1 MSAECQSEH
10 EYTAPERGL
19 PPNPDAPSLK
29 NSICPLTSLLTDR
42 DITSPRAPKEFLER
56 NLFLF
61 VDEHR
66 EKVWDSRPEYWEL
79 LSNSMEAFLRRRQKI
94 KSSAAGQF
102 RAVASLT
109 RNLESCRNI
118 ITKTVAA
125 GAKILF
131 LPEASDYI
139 PISASESL
147 KLVKPIETSEFVLGL
162 QESAKQHK
170 LPICVGIHE
179 PVAGGEKVKNTCIYI
194 DEDGVVRQRYQKLHM
209 FDVELASGV
218 VLTESRSVEPGKS
231 ITPPFDTPI
240 GKLGM
245 LICYDLRFPE
255 ISLQHRRLGAQI
267 ISYPSAFTLPTGNA
281 GHWHTLLRARAIETQ
296 SYVIAP
302 ALVGVSNSKRK
313 SYGHSII
320 VDPWGKVLGE
330 CKGVDTENAEDP
342 GEAAGGEEDI
352 CVGEIDLGVLERLN
366 NTWCPADALF

>member
-1 MSAECQSEH
+1 M
-10 EYTAPERGL
+10 
-19 PPNPDAPSLK
+19 
-29 NSICPLTSLLTDR
+29 PL
-42 DITSPRAPKEFLER
+42 A
-56 NLFLF
+56 
-61 VDEHR
+61 
-66 EKVWDSRPEYWEL
+66 
-79 LSNSMEAFLRRRQKI
+79 
-94 KSSAAGQF
+94 AAGQF

-147 KLVKPIETSEFVLGL
+147 KLVRPIETSEFVLGL

-209 FDVELASGV
+209 FDVELVSGV

-342 GEAAGGEEDI
+342 GEDADGEEDI
-352 CVGEIDLGVLERLN
+352 CVGEIDLGVLERVRKEMLLLRR
-366 NTWCPADALF
+366 TDVYGEV

>member
-1 MSAECQSEH
+1 M
-10 EYTAPERGL
+10 
-19 PPNPDAPSLK
+19 
-29 NSICPLTSLLTDR
+29 PL
-42 DITSPRAPKEFLER
+42 A
-56 NLFLF
+56 
-61 VDEHR
+61 
-66 EKVWDSRPEYWEL
+66 
-79 LSNSMEAFLRRRQKI
+79 
-94 KSSAAGQF
+94 AAGQF
-102 RAVASLT
+102 RAVASLA

-162 QESAKQHK
+162 QESAKEHK
-170 LPICVGIHE
+170 LPICVGVHE
-179 PVAGGEKVKNTCIYI
+179 PAEGEKVKNTCIYI
-194 DEDGVVRQRYQKLHM
+194 DEEGVIQQRYQKLHM

-255 ISLQHRRLGAQI
+255 VSLQHRRLGAHI

-302 ALVGVSNSKRK
+302 ALVGVSNAKRK

-320 VDPWGKVLGE
+320 VDPWGRVLSE
-330 CKGVDTENAEDP
+330 CKGVDTESAEDP
-342 GEAAGGEEDI
+342 GEDAGGEEDI
-352 CVGEIDLGVLERLN
+352 CVGEIDLGVLEKVRKEMLLLRR
-366 NTWCPADALF
+366 TDIYGEV